1 MLSQIGQL
9 LYKYMEL
16 ENIESDKITSDIL
29 EFLTDNNTYENGWN
43 PITARLQ
50 ISEEID
56 EILEKKKLTPEAIGR
71 MLDDKT
77 ANIIHIEDNEAGGQT
92 LYLNPKGDNTKEFVD
107 SKWIEDKLKE
117 I

>member
-1 MLSQIGQL
+1 
-9 LYKYMEL
+9 
-16 ENIESDKITSDIL
+16 
-29 EFLTDNNTYENGWN
+29 
-43 PITARLQ
+43 
-50 ISEEID
+50 
-56 EILEKKKLTPEAIGR
+56 

-107 SKWIEDKLKE
+107 SKWMEDKLKE